1 MGDGLRVGL
10 LGPTIVEVDGQVQ
23 PVPGAPQRAVLARLA
38 LSPGRTVPDADLV
51 DVLWPGGAPDNA
63 LGNLQ
68 SYVSRLRRVVGTATV
83 PRDTVGYRLDLGAE
97 AVDAGRFAALIGR
110 AEAADV
116 AADAVALFAEA
127 LDLWRGEPF
136 CDLADA
142 LALAPERARLA
153 ALHRRAVE
161 GWLAARSAAGE
172 GAALLPD
179 LERAAAEDPT
189 GEAVHLLLMAVL
201 HQVGRS
207 PDALRV
213 AAGLRA
219 RIVDTTGLDPS
230 SAVGEMERRI
240 LADDPTL
247 RPEAP
252 AARPTAARRG
262 PRLAPADRFVG
273 RVAELEALAGAL
285 AGHRV
290 VSVVGP
296 GGAGKTRLVQ
306 ELIDRGGLTPVVVD
320 LAPVEDDADVLPRAA
335 AALGIQG
342 STDDLDTALVDV
354 VGGRAVTLV
363 LHSCEHVL
371 GAARALAERFL
382 GAGPDVAVLATSR
395 VRLGLPAEK
404 VVRLAGLGPD
414 EQVELFRDR
423 ASLLRSDFALTDEVE
438 ALVRSIGRQLDGLP
452 LALELAAGREAVF
465 GLAQLDAQLAVAL
478 DVVEPGAGH
487 GVTSAVEWSYG
498 LLSEAGRQLFDRLSV
513 APGGVTLDAL
523 EHLVP
528 EGGPAPAALGEL
540 VEASLVDVDLGADP
554 PRYRALEVVR
564 RVGLDHLDP
573 SARAAARARLRAWM
587 VAHAERTE
595 DLRMARSPLS
605 TVLFRRELANLAA
618 ALAVEAPAERVGLG
632 RLAAPVSTLVYDDPQ
647 VEVLER
653 LRALAPEP
661 ATGSLDEDQAL
672 CSLAAGVAAWI
683 GGETAVAEDLLAA
696 ALAVLPIGHPRRWS
710 ATFAAMP
717 NAMFTG
723 DVGSVEAMAA
733 ELVEDATVP
742 DWAVAVGVG
751 CAALMRLYSGDR
763 AGAERWLADQA
774 DLFERSAATDGF
786 VAFTRGEMA
795 AEPDPLAAVEW
806 YARAARLS
814 DAMGTTYTR
823 EIAGIGRAAVLVR
836 QQRTA
841 EAAGA
846 CRDVIRSTARIGMWP
861 QVWTT
866 LRITAELLAA
876 TGNPVLGLV
885 VLAAADHD
893 PKAPAVMGPDVERLA
908 ALRDRLAAALPAPI
922 AAAAEARGRS
932 DVTRAEVVDEVATAL
947 AALARAT

>member
-10 LGPTIVEVDGQVQ
+10 LGPTVVEVDGRTV

-38 LSPGRTVPDADLV
+38 LSPRRTVPDDDLV
-51 DVLWPGGAPDNA
+51 DVLWPADPPDNA

-68 SYVSRLRRVVGTATV
+68 SYVSRLRRVVGAAV
-83 PRDTVGYRLDLGAE
+83 IGRDTVGYRLELDPE
-97 AVDAGRFAALIGR
+97 AVDVGRFDALVGR
-110 AEAADV
+110 AEAAGD
-116 AADAVALFAEA
+116 APAAVALFAEA

-136 CDLADA
+136 ADLPDP
-142 LALAPERARLA
+142 LALAPDRARLA

-179 LERAAAEDPT
+179 LERAAAEDPI

-207 PDALRV
+207 PDALRAG
-213 AAGLRA
+213 AALRE
-219 RIVDTTGLDPS
+219 RIVDATGLDPS

-247 RPEAP
+247 RPDAP
-252 AARPTAARRG
+252 AASPRAARRG

-273 RVAELEALAGAL
+273 RVAELEALATAL
-285 AGHRV
+285 DEHQI
-290 VSVVGP
+290 VSVIGP

-320 LAPVEDDADVLPRAA
+320 LAPVEDEGDVLARAA
-335 AALGIQG
+335 AALGVQG
-342 STDDLDTALVDV
+342 STEDLDAALIDV

-395 VRLGLPAEK
+395 LRLGLAGEK
-404 VVRLAGLGPD
+404 VIRLAGLGPD

-423 ASLLRSDFALTDEVE
+423 ASLLRHDFVVTDEVA

-478 DVVEPGAGH
+478 DVVEPAGSD
-487 GVTSAVEWSYG
+487 GRKSVTSAVEWSYG
-498 LLSEAGRQLFDRLSV
+498 LLSPAARDLFDRLSV
-513 APGGVTLDAL
+513 APGGVVLEAL
-523 EHLVP
+523 EHLTR
-528 EGGPAPAALGEL
+528 GGAGPAAAALGEL

-564 RVGLDHLDP
+564 RVGLAHL
-573 SARAAARARLRAWM
+573 SETARADARRWLRAWM
-587 VAHAERTE
+587 TAHVVRTE
-595 DLRMARSPLS
+595 ALRMARSPLS

-618 ALAVEAPAERVGLG
+618 AVTVDGPEDRLGLG
-632 RLAAPVSTLVYDDPQ
+632 PLAAETSTLVYDDPQ
-647 VEVLER
+647 VEILER
-653 LRALAPEP
+653 LRVLDPGP
-661 ATGSLDEDQAL
+661 GPLDEDQAL

-683 GGETAVAEDLLAA
+683 GGETEAAERLLAA
-696 ALAVLPIGHPRRWS
+696 ALDVLPPGHHRRWS
-710 ATFAAMP
+710 ATFAAIP

-723 DVGSVEAMAA
+723 DVAVVEAMAR
-733 ELVEDATVP
+733 ELLDDPAVP
-742 DWAVAVGVG
+742 DWANAVGVG
-751 CAALMRLYSGDR
+751 CAALMRLYTGDV
-763 AGAERWLADQA
+763 AAAEAWIADQA
-774 DLFERSAATDGF
+774 ELLERGAATDGF
-786 VAFTRGEMA
+786 VAFTYGEMA
-795 AEPDPLAAVEW
+795 AASDPDAAVEW
-806 YARAARLS
+806 YARSARLS

-823 EIAGIGRAAVLVR
+823 EIARIGRAAVLVR
-836 QQRTA
+836 QGRTA
-841 EAAGA
+841 EAAPA
-846 CRDVIRSTARIGMWP
+846 CREVIRATARIGMWP
-861 QVWTT
+861 QVWTM
-866 LRITAELLAA
+866 LRITSELLVAQGEHELA
-876 TGNPVLGLV
+876 LV
-885 VLAAADHD
+885 VLTAAEHD
-893 PKAPAVMGPDVERLA
+893 PKASTVMGPDLERLA
-908 ALRDRLAAALPAPI
+908 GLRAEIDDVLSASAR
-922 AAAAEARGRS
+922 AAAEARARAA
-932 DVTRAEVVDEVATAL
+932 TRVELVEEVVGV
-947 AALARAT
+947 LARLS

>member
-10 LGPTIVEVDGQVQ
+10 LGPTVVEVDGRTAA
-23 PVPGAPQRAVLARLA
+23 VPGAPQRAVLARLA
-38 LSPGRTVPDADLV
+38 LSAGRTVPDADLV
-51 DVLWPGGAPDNA
+51 DVLWPGGGPDNA

-68 SYVSRLRRVVGTATV
+68 SYVSRLRRVVGTEVVA
-83 PRDTVGYRLDLGAE
+83 RDTIGYRLAVAPD
-97 AVDAGRFAALIGR
+97 AVDAGRFDALIGR
-110 AEAADV
+110 AEAA
-116 AADAVALFAEA
+116 ADAPASVALFAEA

-142 LALAPERARLA
+142 LALAPDRARLA

-213 AAGLRA
+213 GAALRE
-219 RIVDTTGLDPS
+219 RIVDATGLDPS

-240 LADDPTL
+240 LADDPAL

-252 AARPTAARRG
+252 AARPRTARRG

-273 RVAELEALAGAL
+273 RVAELEALGAAL
-285 AGHRV
+285 AGHRI

-306 ELIDRGGLTPVVVD
+306 EVIDRGGLTPVVVD
-320 LAPVEDDADVLPRAA
+320 LAPVEDEGDVLARAA
-335 AALGIQG
+335 AALGVQG
-342 STDDLDTALVDV
+342 STEDLDAALVDV

-371 GAARALAERFL
+371 DAARSLAERFL

-395 VRLGLPAEK
+395 LRLGLAGEK
-404 VVRLAGLGPD
+404 VIRLAGLGPD

-423 ASLLRSDFALTDEVE
+423 AALLRDDFVVTPEVE

-478 DVVEPGAGH
+478 DVVEPAGPAAKS
-487 GVTSAVEWSYG
+487 VTSAVEWSYG
-498 LLSEAGRQLFDRLSV
+498 LLSEPARDLFDRLAV
-513 APGGVTLDAL
+513 APGGVTLEAL
-523 EHLVP
+523 EHLSPAGV
-528 EGGPAPAALGEL
+528 GPATAALGEL

-564 RVGLDHLDP
+564 RVGLDHLDAETRAD
-573 SARAAARARLRAWM
+573 ARRRLRAWM
-587 VAHAERTE
+587 LAHVEQTAH
-595 DLRMARSPLS
+595 LRMARSALS

-618 ALAVEAPAERVGLG
+618 ALVVDGPDDRRGLGPLAVEA
-632 RLAAPVSTLVYDDPQ
+632 STLVYDDPQ
-647 VEVLER
+647 VEILER
-653 LRALAPEP
+653 LRVLDPGP
-661 ATGSLDEDQAL
+661 GPLDEDQAL

-683 GGETAVAEDLLAA
+683 GGETEPAERLLDA
-696 ALAVLPIGHPRRWS
+696 ALAVLPPGHPRRWS

-723 DVGSVEAMAA
+723 DVDAVEAMAR
-733 ELVEDATVP
+733 ELRDDPTVP
-742 DWAVAVGVG
+742 DWAMAVGVG
-751 CAALMRLYSGDR
+751 CAALMRLYTGDR
-763 AGAERWLADQA
+763 PAAEAWIEREA
-774 DLFERSAATDGF
+774 DLFARAAASDGF
-786 VAFTRGEMA
+786 VAFTHAEMA
-795 AEPDPLAAVEW
+795 AEVDPEAAVER

-814 DAMGTTYTR
+814 DALGTTYTR
-823 EIAGIGRAAVLVR
+823 EIAWLGRAAVLVR
-836 QQRTA
+836 QGRTA
-841 EAAGA
+841 EAAA
-846 CRDVIRSTARIGMWP
+846 AVRDVVRSTARIGMWP
-861 QVWTT
+861 QVWTI
-866 LRITAELLAA
+866 LRITAELLVAEGHPGLA
-876 TGNPVLGLV
+876 LTVLT
-885 VLAAADHD
+885 AADHD
-893 PKAPAVMGPDVERLA
+893 PKASAVMGPDVERLA
-908 ALRDRLAAALPAPI
+908 ALADAAAAALRPAG
-922 AAAAEARGRS
+922 AAAARSRGRTA
-932 DVTRAEVVDEVATAL
+932 TRAELVDDVVTAL
-947 AALARAT
+947 ATLT